1 MKLLMIVFRDSI
13 EEDVEEQ
20 LHVLGVT
27 AYTRMDKVAGIGS
40 TGYSQARFPGTQ
52 DNTVYL
58 AALPDARAAAVVAGF
73 RRFHDETGHHRKTH
87 MPLHVFIVP
96 CEQAL

>member
-13 EEDVEEQ
+13 EEEVEEQ
-20 LHVLGVT
+20 LHALGVT
-27 AYTRMDKVAGIGS
+27 AYTRMDEVAGIGS

-52 DNTVYL
+52 DNTVFL
-58 AALPDARAAAVVAGF
+58 TALPDERAAAVVDGLQ
-73 RRFHDETGHHRKTH
+73 RFHHETGHHRQTH

-96 CEQAL
+96 CEQAI

>member
-13 EEDVEEQ
+13 EEEVEEQ
-20 LHVLGVT
+20 LHALGVT
-27 AYTRMDKVAGIGS
+27 AYTRMDEVAGIGS

-52 DNTVYL
+52 DNTIFL
-58 AALPDARAAAVVAGF
+58 TALHDDRAKSVIEGL
-73 RRFHDETGHHRKTH
+73 RRFHDETGRHRETH

-96 CEQAL
+96 CEQAI